1 MADDQGDGSGQEQEL
16 KPTNS
21 ARRVKALIEQVT
33 GQKNL
38 AICPDL
44 YTRILTMRVGRRS
57 VFRSA

>member
-44 YTRILTMRVGRRS
+44 HTRILTMRVGRRS